1 MDISDNLSALKSAA
15 REQLPLLDSK
25 KKSENALLLRFFA
38 TLGYNPFDVREVE
51 PEFSIWLD
59 EGGERRVD
67 YVLKKNGSL
76 VMLFHLEETGTN
88 LEACDPSPLL
98 QLLKKSEARVG
109 ALTDGV
115 EYCFYADLESFY
127 AVLKGET
134 TADRDPFLTFNLL
147 DYSASEVQQLRRLT
161 KPEFTA
167 DEILSFAHRLKYI
180 RLFREYLQRQRENP
194 DEAFV
199 RFMMEQVHGGKAP
212 KGDTGMYEYPVRE
225 ALRQLMGDENKAPDQ
240 TSLREEMKEET
251 TEGGA
256 GQGETALDEEDGDSE
271 TNGKTSIDQNFE
283 EFFRERLGR

>member
-15 REQLPLLDSK
+15 TEQLPLLDSK
-25 KKSENALLLRFFA
+25 KKRENALLLRLFA
-38 TLGYNPFDVREVE
+38 TLGYNPFNIREVE
-51 PEFSIWLD
+51 PEFSIGLD

-67 YVLKKNGSL
+67 YVTKKDGSP
-76 VMLFHLEETGTN
+76 VILFQVEEPRTN
-88 LEACDPSPLL
+88 LDACDPSPLL
-98 QLLKKSEARVG
+98 QVLKKSEVRVG

-127 AVLKGET
+127 AVLKGGT
-134 TADRDPFLTFNLL
+134 TAARDPFLTFNLL
-147 DYSASEVQQLRRLT
+147 DYSDSEVKQLRRLT
-161 KPEFTA
+161 KPEFAA

-212 KGDTGMYEYPVRE
+212 KGDTGMYEYSVRE
-225 ALRQLMGDENKAPDQ
+225 ALRQLMGDGDKVHDQ
-240 TSLREEMKEET
+240 ASLREETKEEK
-251 TEGGA
+251 TERGV
-256 GQGETALDEEDGDSE
+256 GQGKAVLDKEDVDSE
-271 TNGKTSIDQNFE
+271 SNGKTSVDQNFE